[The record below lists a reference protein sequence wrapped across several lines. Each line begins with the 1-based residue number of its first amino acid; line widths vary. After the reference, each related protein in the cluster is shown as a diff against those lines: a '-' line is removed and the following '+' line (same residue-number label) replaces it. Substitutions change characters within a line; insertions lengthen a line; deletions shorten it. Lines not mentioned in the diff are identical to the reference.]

1 VETIEQL
8 VSINTISALESR
20 ELNALWQKGLRTLQ
34 SLQTPLGI
42 TASGQDDHFH
52 AIFGRDSLWTV
63 LLALETGRSF
73 QHTRQYDRSGHLDSY
88 LTWLHELASSVLLGL
103 ARLQGRV
110 VNDANEEQPG
120 WIRSHR
126 IEQEWFLADYF
137 QACNTQAWTAAAVL
151 YFTSMLLD
159 G

>member
-1 VETIEQL
+1 MGEVHFPGYDSELRMDTMYAR
-8 VSINTISALESR
+8 SARYFAPGGS
-20 ELNALWQKGLRTLQ
+20 LR
-34 SLQTPLGI
+34 SMGP
-42 TASGQDDHFH
+42 
-52 AIFGRDSLWTV
+52 LWTV